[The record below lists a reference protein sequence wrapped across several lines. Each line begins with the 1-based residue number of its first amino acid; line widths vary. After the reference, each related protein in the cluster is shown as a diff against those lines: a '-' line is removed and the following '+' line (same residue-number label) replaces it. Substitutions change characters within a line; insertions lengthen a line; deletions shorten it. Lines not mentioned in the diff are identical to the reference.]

1 LRLIVVNFFYINTE
15 ILEYLIQSFSIVS
28 KSNSSVMRVILFYQ
42 NMTVETSHLRNSK
55 DTDAAK
61 ALCCHRKNFTM
72 SNVSPK
78 LAVRSA
84 LKTVEGNVTWNNIS
98 FQSSLCNF
106 FRKISCHDHL
116 IFHSAGS
123 QFSGS
128 CISAVES
135 HKGIFQCIVIFTFDL
150 AVIDRCRNRIV
161 NIQKC

>member
-1 LRLIVVNFFYINTE
+1 MWI
-15 ILEYLIQSFSIVS
+15 
-28 KSNSSVMRVILFYQ
+28 ILFHQYVA
-42 NMTVETSHLRNSK
+42 VETSHLRNGK
-55 DTDAAK
+55 DTDSSK
-61 ALCCHRKNFTM
+61 TLCCHRKYLTV

-78 LAVRSA
+78 LAVRCA
-84 LKTVEGNVTWNNIS
+84 LETVESNVTWNNIS

-135 HKGIFQCIVIFTFDL
+135 HKSIFLCIVIFSFDL
-150 AVIDRCRNRIV
+150 AVIDRSWN
-161 NIQKC
+161 